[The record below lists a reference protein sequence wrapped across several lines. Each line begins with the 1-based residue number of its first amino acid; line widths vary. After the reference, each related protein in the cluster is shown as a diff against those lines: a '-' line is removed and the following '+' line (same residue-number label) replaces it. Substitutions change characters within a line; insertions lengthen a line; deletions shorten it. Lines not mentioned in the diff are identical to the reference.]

1 MLIAADVGGTK
12 TSIAIIDDDKKILKK
27 ETHLNDNFNN
37 FDDFL
42 DSFVGEYKIDHIG
55 LGLATPI
62 FDNKKIKLTNSNWK
76 IDIEKLKQ
84 KYNANV
90 YCIND
95 LFAAAH
101 YVDHL
106 SNNDLK
112 RIYRK
117 NNDENLSQI
126 KLIVSIGTGV
136 GLAHYTKNLEINASE
151 GGHIGF
157 TPYSNFHK
165 DLFNYI
171 NKKEIHVSYEMIISS
186 IGFKNLRDY
195 LTEIDNLGLSEKF
208 IEKLKI
214 SNEIGKLIFDKSKNI
229 NDDGNICKTIIEE
242 ISFSVGSY
250 LADLALLFLPQEIY
264 LTGGIGRNIIDEK
277 SIMKG
282 YFRDERHLE
291 ITEKINLD
299 IVKNPDLAL
308 YGVIQYLFKILNM

>member
-12 TSIAIIDDDKKILKK
+12 TSIAIIDDEKNIIKK
-27 ETHLNDNFNN
+27 ETHLNENFEN
-37 FDDFL
+37 FDEFFEN
-42 DSFVGEYKIDHIG
+42 FVGEYEIEHIG

-62 FDNKKIKLTNSNWK
+62 FDNKKINLTNSNWK
-76 IDIEKLKQ
+76 IDIDRLKH
-84 KYNANV
+84 KYNAKV

-95 LFAAAH
+95 LYAAAH
-101 YVDHL
+101 YINHL
-106 SNNDLK
+106 SKNDLRRIYERNND
-112 RIYRK
+112 
-117 NNDENLSQI
+117 NNLSQT

-136 GLAHYTKNLEINASE
+136 GLAHYTKNFDINASE

-171 NKKEIHVSYEMIISS
+171 NNKEIHVSYEMIISS

-195 LTEIDNLGLSEKF
+195 LSEINNLGLSENF
-208 IEKLKI
+208 VEKLKK
-214 SNEIGKLIFDKSKNI
+214 SNEIGKLIFEKSKDI
-229 NDDGNICKTIIEE
+229 NDDGNICRMIIEE

-282 YFRDERHLE
+282 YFRDKKHLK
-291 ITEKINLD
+291 ITEDINLD

-308 YGVIQYLFKILNM
+308 YGVIQYLFKFLNM